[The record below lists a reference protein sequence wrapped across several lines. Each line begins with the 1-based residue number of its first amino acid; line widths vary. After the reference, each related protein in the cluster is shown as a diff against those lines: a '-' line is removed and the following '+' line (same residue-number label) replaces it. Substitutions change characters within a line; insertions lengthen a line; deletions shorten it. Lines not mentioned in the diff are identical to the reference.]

1 MSDSVKFPVITIS
14 REYGAGGRTV
24 AKGLSEKLGI
34 PWHDQDLVEEVA
46 RDSGYS
52 VEEIKKEG
60 EELSQAEL
68 FWDYLMNG
76 NVTYNSSHDKIFEAQ
91 KNEVLKLAENPCIIV
106 GRCSNII
113 VRKAKIRSFDV
124 FLYSDLDAKIKRLES
139 SENCPKN
146 VSLKHFIE
154 KRNALR
160 QNYYKH
166 YAKKTL
172 GSYEDYDLLID
183 TGKIG
188 CEKAIELIANA
199 LDK

>member
-1 MSDSVKFPVITIS
+1 MDEFRLPVITIN
-14 REYGAGGRTV
+14 REYGAGGRTI
-24 AKGLSEKLGI
+24 AKELSNRLGI

-52 VEEIKKEG
+52 IEEIKKEG
-60 EELSQAEL
+60 EELSQAER

-124 FLYSDLDAKIKRLES
+124 FLYADLTTKADWLKA

-146 VSLKHFIE
+146 VDIRHFIE

-188 CEKAIELIANA
+188 YEKTVEIIATA
-199 LDK
+199 LDR